1 MAQLPT
7 GTVTFLF
14 TDIEG
19 STLLVQELG
28 DGWVDLVAR
37 HDAVLRAAIASGG
50 GTVVR
55 TEGDAFFAVFPTA
68 SGGIKAAVDAQAGL
82 AGEPWP
88 EGHAIRV
95 RMGLHTGSGVL
106 GGDDYVGLDVH
117 RAARIAAAGS
127 GGQVLLSETTRAL
140 AEPELE
146 EGVVLRDL
154 GAHRLKDL
162 ERPEHLSQL
171 EIAGLATDFPVLRT
185 LDVRKDNLPVKLTSF
200 VGRDDEIETVSRLL
214 DTARLLTLTGPG
226 GVGKTRLALESG
238 FGLMNRFGDGVWLV
252 ELEALTDPSLVARQV
267 GSVFAIKD
275 DPSLAVGQVQGRD
288 MLDRVIEYLEAREVL
303 LILDNSEH
311 LVEACAELANAVLR
325 SCPAV
330 KILATSRERLGV
342 PGESVFTVAPLELP
356 EANVVDP
363 EELAHYE
370 SVELFMARAQA
381 IQPALTLDPE
391 TARAAV
397 QITRRLDGIPLALE
411 LAAAWTNTLPVSEI
425 AARLD
430 HRFELLESGP
440 RTTMPR
446 HQTLRA
452 AVDSSFELLTEIE
465 KLAFVTLSVF
475 ASAFSLKAAEY
486 LLEGSDINRAETL
499 KLVGRLVD
507 QSLLTPADGDE
518 VRFYMLNT
526 LRTYGREHLEDRGW
540 GVGRQHAEWFVELT
554 EKTAPHLHGPE
565 QRQWLDRLEADLDD
579 LRAAIDWSLEHD
591 VDLALRLAAALGW
604 FWLMGGYRSEG
615 TEHLET
621 LLAVSEHTGS
631 ADTRVQ
637 ALVWAAIL
645 LCADQ
650 HHIRRARGYAK
661 EAFELAQDT
670 GNLRSRAMSA
680 TILAMFSRPA
690 EATALLEE
698 TAADLNDLAD
708 PWIQAIASMVR
719 SAPALAVG
727 DWAAVNGY
735 ALKALEGFTKAGD
748 QWGRM
753 TALEFQGF
761 AAYAAGDMER
771 AQGLLEEATGLAR
784 QDEPRVALYLAQL
797 GNVAAT
803 IGDTERASALYEE
816 SLMLSRRLRTTV
828 DRVEAPLGQGLIAR
842 RIGELEMAQQR
853 YEDAL
858 NAARQ
863 SENPIG
869 MAQSLSGLGFVAELQ
884 GAFDEATLHH
894 ADALRLTE
902 GVTEQMQG
910 ISFVSGAGSAIAIE
924 GLAGASVANDSKK
937 AVRLLGAAHVL
948 RHDRGRPPFPHEQED
963 IGRTRVAA
971 LSKLTQDAFDDAF
984 EEGTKISP
992 DEALE
997 LALAD

>member
-1 MAQLPT
+1 
-7 GTVTFLF
+7 
-14 TDIEG
+14 
-19 STLLVQELG
+19 
-28 DGWVDLVAR
+28 
-37 HDAVLRAAIASGG
+37 
-50 GTVVR
+50 
-55 TEGDAFFAVFPTA
+55 
-68 SGGIKAAVDAQAGL
+68 
-82 AGEPWP
+82 
-88 EGHAIRV
+88 
-95 RMGLHTGSGVL
+95 
-106 GGDDYVGLDVH
+106 
-117 RAARIAAAGS
+117 IAAAGS

-154 GAHRLKDL
+154 GAHWLKAHA
-162 ERPEHLSQL
+162 RPEHFFQL
-171 EIAGLATDFPVLRT
+171 EITGLTTDFPVLRT
-185 LDVRKDNLPVKLTSF
+185 LDVRKDNLPVQLTTF

-238 FGLMNRFGDGVWLV
+238 FGLMNQFGDGVWLV

-267 GSVFAIKD
+267 GSVFGIKD
-275 DPSLAVGQVQGRD
+275 DPSLAVGQVKGRD

-311 LVEACAELANAVLR
+311 LVEACAELANAVLT

-363 EELAHYE
+363 EEIAHYE
-370 SVELFMARAQA
+370 SVELFMTRARA

-430 HRFELLESGP
+430 HRFQLLESGP

-452 AVDSSFELLTEIE
+452 AVDSSFELLTETE

-507 QSLLTPADGDE
+507 QSLLTPANGDE

-526 LRTYGREHLEDRGW
+526 LRSYGREHLEDRGC
-540 GVGRQHAEWFVELT
+540 GVGRRHAEWFVELS

-579 LRAAIDWSLEHD
+579 LRAAIGWSLEHD
-591 VDLALRLAAALGW
+591 VDLALRLAGALGW

-615 TEHLET
+615 RQHIET
-621 LLAVSEHTGS
+621 LLAVSEDTGS
-631 ADTRVQ
+631 TDTRVQ

-650 HHIRRARGYAK
+650 HQVRRARGYAK
-661 EAFELAQDT
+661 EAFELAQGT
-670 GNLRSRAMSA
+670 GNVRSRAMSA
-680 TILAMFSRPA
+680 TILAMLSRPA

-698 TAADLNDLAD
+698 TAADLDDVAD
-708 PWIQAIASMVR
+708 PWILAIASMVR
-719 SAPALAVG
+719 STPALAVG
-727 DWAAVNGY
+727 DWAAVNRH
-735 ALKALEGFTKAGD
+735 AREALEGFTKAGD

-753 TALEFQGF
+753 VALEFQGF

-803 IGDTERASALYEE
+803 IGDSERASSLYDE
-816 SLMLSRRLRTTV
+816 SLMLSRRLGTTI
-828 DRVEAPLGQGLIAR
+828 DMVEAQLGQGLIAR
-842 RIGELEMAQQR
+842 RLGQLEMAQQL

-858 NAARQ
+858 NATRQ
-863 SENPIG
+863 SENPLG
-869 MAQSLSGLGFVAELQ
+869 MALSLSGLGFVAELQ

-910 ISFVSGAGSAIAIE
+910 ISFVAGPVSAIAIE
-924 GLAGASVANDSKK
+924 GLAGASVRNDSEK
-937 AVRLLGAAHVL
+937 AVRLLGAAHAL
-948 RHDRGRPPFPHEQED
+948 RQDRGRTPFPHEQED
-963 IGRTRVAA
+963 IDRARVAA
-971 LSKLTQDAFDDAF
+971 LSKLTQDAFDNAF
-984 EEGTKISP
+984 EEGATINP